1 MQSDKL
7 RYCGCC
13 HRGNMPLPLIAAVW
27 ANTMFPTPDP
37 HGLAVVAA
45 PLYPSSHCIV
55 FCCRLSVCH
64 SVSINI
70 SLSRILSDTWGH
82 YPTLHPIFARRLISR
97 LDYSAHFVSFAIAIS
112 LIWQSI
118 SHQDSDKICSN
129 YTKSQNNIR
138 WNGIFYLY
146 FFWFQY
152 YAFLD
157 ILLVLLPQY

>member
-1 MQSDKL
+1 MAFMQSDKL

-64 SVSINI
+64 PVSINI
-70 SLSRILSDTWGH
+70 FLSLTSKVYRIETLSE
-82 YPTLHPIFARRLISR
+82 S
-97 LDYSAHFVSFAIAIS
+97 
-112 LIWQSI
+112 SI
-118 SHQDSDKICSN
+118 SQTKIEVINEKGEKLFEANSSITYFTN
-129 YTKSQNNIR
+129 GYAIKDNETYVRTDGTELVITKDVNK
-138 WNGIFYLY
+138 
-146 FFWFQY
+146 
-152 YAFLD
+152 
-157 ILLVLLPQY
+157 

>member
-64 SVSINI
+64 PVSINI
-70 SLSRILSDTWGH
+70 FLSRILSDTWGH
-82 YPTLHPIFARRLISR
+82 YPTLRPIFARCLISQLDFIHILHR
-97 LDYSAHFVSFAIAIS
+97 LPLLYLLFGRESLTKIRTKTVQIIQNLEIIFVEICP
-112 LIWQSI
+112 SI
-118 SHQDSDKICSN
+118 LRR
-129 YTKSQNNIR
+129 T
-138 WNGIFYLY
+138 
-146 FFWFQY
+146 
-152 YAFLD
+152 
-157 ILLVLLPQY
+157 VLFSTYI